1 MFFLHSNIHPSIHK
15 NAVVPGS
22 WLRLKVR
29 LHLGGN
35 LQMLMSSESIQSFFL
50 LSKKKKRKK
59 DMSVLVAVL
68 LILDSCTL
76 YDSTPSPSFGF
87 FSLWPCSLILLDPI
101 QRLKHDAWGFSL
113 SWGWSFTLG
122 TNSPTWWW
130 TLIFILE
137 TLLLLPQLATLSQ
150 AQELLRNSFTAL
162 MSNLLS
168 PSPDWGCR
176 SSHPACC
183 DPTVSPPQH

>member
-1 MFFLHSNIHPSIHK
+1 
-15 NAVVPGS
+15 
-22 WLRLKVR
+22 
-29 LHLGGN
+29 
-35 LQMLMSSESIQSFFL
+35 MSHF
-50 LSKKKKRKK
+50 
-59 DMSVLVAVL
+59 LVAVL

-87 FSLWPCSLILLDPI
+87 FSLWPCSPILLDPI
-101 QRLKHDAWGFSL
+101 QRLKHDAWDFSL

-122 TNSPTWWW
+122 TNSPPLWW
-130 TLIFILE
+130 TLTFILE

-168 PSPDWGCR
+168 RHLIEVVVPLTQPAVIQQSVLHNIKKPLGSWRLHFAFFLPYVGCAGR
-176 SSHPACC
+176 LSLLLQLHSAFFFFF
-183 DPTVSPPQH
+183 SRE